1 MSRSISTGRFVNQQ
15 LYKIESALAALSLF
29 ARRIICSFA
38 SHLYLFARSGC
49 VMGEE
54 GQARV
59 GIPKIRFAPGCALGQ
74 RKIRRILI
82 GMAPREL
89 CGKFLGRDFVAVT
102 WGMTRGVC
110 FALAEL
116 VC

>member
-1 MSRSISTGRFVNQQ
+1 
-15 LYKIESALAALSLF
+15 
-29 ARRIICSFA
+29 
-38 SHLYLFARSGC
+38 
-49 VMGEE
+49 
-54 GQARV
+54 V
-59 GIPKIRFAPGCALGQ
+59 GIPKIRIAPGCALGQ

-89 CGKFLGRDFVAVT
+89 CGKFLGQILLLLLGV
-102 WGMTRGVC
+102 TRGVC